1 MIGLVLNTRN
11 LAVLIR
17 AKVRRMLSDSAHAHV
32 SPAGFVNS
40 NPGSFYNAYFDFSA
54 IRIYT

>member
-1 MIGLVLNTRN
+1 VLYTQNLV
-11 LAVLIR
+11 VLIR
-17 AKVRRMLSDSAHAHV
+17 AKVSRDMLTDSVDVHL
-32 SPAGFVNS
+32 SPADFVNA